1 MAQAAFEFA
10 PPPVA
15 ALRQPQTGFEIG
27 WDHAHYGV
35 VPPAEHLHPAH
46 PLRQGW
52 DAGRASFGQRTL
64 KPSRHVRKWLQLR
77 LHAWLRGRSFEGVQV
92 TPHFLA
98 QIDTPRCP
106 VTRCALTHA
115 TGQPSDASVDRVNNQ
130 AGYAAGNLAVISTRA
145 NQAKDRLGWEDAR
158 RLSLQAEQSDSR
170 SAQGLSAAEWARLS
184 VLMSFCTPLPHATA
198 ASLPLLVLPP
208 NRLRVLNAIQGV
220 QALVTL
226 QLAQPGWS
234 ARIVRLARVIP
245 GDAARRDFNLFF
257 HSLLPRVLEGGPA
270 THPTEWRDRL
280 EDAWRQ
286 PAVLRRW
293 QRFATQLSGTQA
305 QALLQRAV
313 KLGLGQGATA
323 LHAPHLATEGW
334 ALEHGGYEAPPAAN
348 DTAAPRALRLAPPH
362 AGPMQ
367 AGPKASPRPIQQP
380 LLA

>member
-27 WDHAHYGV
+27 WDHAHYGL

-52 DAGRASFGQRTL
+52 DAGRTSFGQRTL
-64 KPSRHVRKWLQLR
+64 KPNRHVRKWLQLR
-77 LHAWLRGRSFEGVQV
+77 LHAWLRGRSFEGIQV

-106 VTRCALTHA
+106 VTRGLLTHA
-115 TGQPSDASVDRVNNQ
+115 TGQGSDASVDRVNNQ

-158 RLSLQAEQSDSR
+158 RQSMQAEQSPTG
-170 SAQGLSAAEWARLS
+170 QVEGLSAAEWARLS

-198 ASLPLLVLPP
+198 ATLPLLVLPP
-208 NRLRVLNAIQGV
+208 NRLRVLNAIQGL

-245 GDAARRDFNLFF
+245 GDSARRDFNLFF
-257 HSLLPRVLEGGPA
+257 HSLLPRVLEGGPTPDPVA
-270 THPTEWRDRL
+270 LRDRL

-293 QRFATQLSGTQA
+293 QRFATQLTAAQA

-313 KLGLGQGATA
+313 KLGMGQGATA
-323 LHAPHLATEGW
+323 LHDPHQATEGW

-348 DTAAPRALRLAPPH
+348 DTAVPRALRLA
-362 AGPMQ
+362 
-367 AGPKASPRPIQQP
+367 SPVAARPAPVPVQQP